1 MAAEENDSKKKCW
14 QVNSYMQK
22 FLYNR
27 FSQVQLKSICFNGIA
42 PIIFGYSSEWD
53 VGSWAIILWVTE
65 SGEEE
70 KSPA

>member
-1 MAAEENDSKKKCW
+1 
-14 QVNSYMQK
+14 MQK

-53 VGSWAIILWVTE
+53 AGSWAIILWVTE